1 MAGLTTWPHRLP
13 FQCTL
18 RALPVR
24 AGFRTAH
31 AFVLDVAAT
40 AVNTPSPTGLGNG
53 ARFHTV
59 PFQCKISGLSSP
71 PTAHAFAA
79 DVAATP
85 NSSPSAGLIG
95 IRRAVVPARRTMR
108 FLGSPPCTSTPDWP
122 TAHPPPGN
130 VATAF
135 KPPRAGS
142 AGLLTVLQILPF
154 QCARIGLSLSALSLE
169 V

>member
-13 FQCTL
+13 FQCTI
-18 RALPVR
+18 RALPGCR
-24 AGFRTAH
+24 AGFR
-31 AFVLDVAAT
+31 
-40 AVNTPSPTGLGNG
+40 
-53 ARFHTV
+53 
-59 PFQCKISGLSSP
+59 
-71 PTAHAFAA
+71 TAHAFAA

-108 FLGSPPCTSTPDWP
+108 FLGSPPCTSTPAWP

-135 KPPRAGS
+135 NPPRDGS
-142 AGLLTVLQILPF
+142 AGLLTVLQAVPF
-154 QCARIGLSLSALSLE
+154 QWARIGLSLSALSLE

>member
-1 MAGLTTWPHRLP
+1 MSGLTTWPHRLP
-13 FQCTL
+13 FQCTI
-18 RALPVR
+18 RGLPML
-24 AGFRTAH
+24 TAQ
-31 AFVLDVAAT
+31 AFVRDVAAT
-40 AVNTPSPTGLGNG
+40 PRNTPTRRELGNG
-53 ARFHTV
+53 ACFHTV
-59 PFQCKISGLSSP
+59 PFQCKISGLSSSP

-108 FLGSPPCTSTPDWP
+108 FLGSPPCTSTPAWP
-122 TAHPPPGN
+122 TAHPPPVN

-135 KPPRAGS
+135 NPPRAGS
-142 AGLLTVLQILPF
+142 AGLLTVLQPVPF
-154 QCARIGLSLSALSLE
+154 QWARMGLSLSVLSLE